1 MNGNILLC
9 LFLLVVLINKSRC
22 LFIIHA
28 ILDIDEEEMGFGIE
42 KEEVLEKPEKCEKK
56 KKKLQKVQKKYR
68 KKLRKC
74 SWIRDEAKYW
84 TGIEGKWI

>member
-1 MNGNILLC
+1 
-9 LFLLVVLINKSRC
+9 
-22 LFIIHA
+22 
-28 ILDIDEEEMGFGIE
+28 MGFGIE

>member
-56 KKKLQKVQKKYR
+56 KEEKTAKSAKKKSKKI
-68 KKLRKC
+68 KKM
-74 SWIRDEAKYW
+74 
-84 TGIEGKWI
+84 